1 MADIDKTLPNVIKQ
15 PTEVPTLDLEDT
27 EVNLVQDQV
36 TTDVEQTELPDG
48 GVEVNFNPNTKMN
61 GQGVQGP
68 LENLAESL
76 SESALSLIGSE
87 MHQNYTDYKTSRKDW
102 EQTYVKGLDLLGF
115 QYTVKT

>member
-15 PTEVPTLDLEDT
+15 PTEVPTPDLEDT
-27 EVNLVQDQV
+27 EINLVEDQV

-48 GVEVNFNPNTKMN
+48 SVDVNFDPNTNMN

-76 SESALSLIGSE
+76 SESALSTIGSE
-87 MHQNYTDYKTSRKDW
+87 MHQNYTDYKNSRKEW
-102 EQTYVKGLDLLGF
+102 
-115 QYTVKT
+115 